1 MELKFLIITRANYP
15 SSSWGK
21 RVRMISN
28 GLIKNGVSVKVLVT
42 YPWPKKESI
51 NTVEEHIEFLTKP
64 SRKEESIF
72 SILKQIKT
80 LYQLHKTLENYKDYD
95 RVLLTGDR
103 WLDTVIVIK
112 FCKKYKKE
120 LFVEVVDEVGRKYDN
135 KKFSLYRSLAIL
147 NREMFN
153 HNLKNID
160 KLFVISSYLE
170 NKYSAL
176 MPKTKIIRSSPTI
189 TCIDEYIFNLKMYNY
204 FEVNKLLF
212 KENELLITY
221 AGSCERPNGILF
233 FLNCIAYLIKN
244 KKYDNIR
251 IFLAFNLG
259 DFRVVHN
266 YVSELGIDDIVT
278 IKLDINYI
286 YIPSIYNRSDIL
298 VLPEQGEIIA
308 NAGFPGKVGEYLIS
322 GKAIISTDFSDLSL
336 YLKNNYNCMISKI
349 GDYEL
354 YIKNLDILITSK
366 EKREELG
373 KKAFETGIKY
383 FSNKEAAKIYLQ

>member
-1 MELKFLIITRANYP
+1 MKLLIITRANYP

-21 RVRMISN
+21 RVRMIAN
-28 GLIKNGVSVKVLVT
+28 GLIKNGVNVKVLVT
-42 YPWPKKESI
+42 YPWPKIESI

-64 SRKEESIF
+64 SRKKESIF

-95 RVLLTGDR
+95 KVLLTGDR
-103 WLDTVIVIK
+103 WLDTAVVVK

-153 HNLKNID
+153 HNLKNIN

-176 MPKTKIIRSSPTI
+176 MPKSIIIRSSPTI
-189 TCIDEYIFNLKMYNY
+189 TCIDEYIFNLKTYNY
-204 FEVNKLLF
+204 FELNNLII

-233 FLNCIAYLIKN
+233 FLNCISNLIKN
-244 KKYDNIR
+244 KKYNNIR
-251 IFLAFNLG
+251 IFFAFNIG

-266 YVSELGIDDIVT
+266 YVSELGIEDIVT
-278 IKLDINYI
+278 IKIDISHF

-349 GDYEL
+349 GDYEM
-354 YIKNLDILITSK
+354 YINNLDLLITSK
-366 EKREELG
+366 EIREKLG
-373 KKAFETGIKY
+373 VKAFETGIKY
-383 FSNKEAAKIYLQ
+383 FSNKEAVKVYLR